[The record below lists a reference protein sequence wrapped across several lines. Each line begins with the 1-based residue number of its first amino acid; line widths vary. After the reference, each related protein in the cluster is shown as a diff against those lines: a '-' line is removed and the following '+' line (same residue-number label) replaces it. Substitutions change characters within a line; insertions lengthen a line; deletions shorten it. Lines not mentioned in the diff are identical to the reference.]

1 MPRHRV
7 VKEEIPF
14 GYNTLHIM
22 LQQGGGTAPNAMEL
36 ALILPRIL
44 HVSGG
49 MAVEGRRWQERAVL
63 KKTVVIR
70 KKGTEKGEL
79 K

>member
-1 MPRHRV
+1 
-7 VKEEIPF
+7 
-14 GYNTLHIM
+14 
-22 LQQGGGTAPNAMEL
+22 MEL